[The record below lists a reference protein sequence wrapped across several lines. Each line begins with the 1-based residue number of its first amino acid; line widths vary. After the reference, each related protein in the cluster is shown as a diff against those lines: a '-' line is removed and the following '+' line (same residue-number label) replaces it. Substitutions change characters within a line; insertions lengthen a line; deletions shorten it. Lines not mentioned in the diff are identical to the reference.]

1 MWSHFT
7 FFSNWPFIFCLFCS
21 GIVWEESGWD
31 DTTREESS
39 TATNPLASSSS
50 LSLTLSLYT
59 PSLPEQRERGPPPPP
74 PLGRG
79 GFVRAPLSLSLYPLP
94 NVRGGGGATSPGD
107 AHATCNPQYSN
118 MLHYPSTKTTPT
130 KYYRKGKNQK
140 QKRFRLFDSV
150 LCVVI
155 VGKKTKK
162 LKSHPHPPST
172 TGSCVSWRFP
182 PAIHPAPPTQN
193 MKFIFFS
200 SFLLYQKKNV

>member
-1 MWSHFT
+1 MFLKKTKKKKNKMWSHFT
-7 FFSNWPFIFCLFCS
+7 FFPIGPLFFVCF
-21 GIVWEESGWD
+21 V
-31 DTTREESS
+31 RESS
-39 TATNPLASSSS
+39 ERNLDETIQHERKARLQLTRWPRPALTHS
-50 LSLTLSLYT
+50 LSLCTHPPFQS
-59 PSLPEQRERGPPPPP
+59 RERGPPPPP

-79 GFVRAPLSLSLYPLP
+79 GFVRAPLSLSLSLYPLP

-182 PAIHPAPPTQN
+182 PAIHPAPRH
-193 MKFIFFS
+193 KI
-200 SFLLYQKKNV
+200 